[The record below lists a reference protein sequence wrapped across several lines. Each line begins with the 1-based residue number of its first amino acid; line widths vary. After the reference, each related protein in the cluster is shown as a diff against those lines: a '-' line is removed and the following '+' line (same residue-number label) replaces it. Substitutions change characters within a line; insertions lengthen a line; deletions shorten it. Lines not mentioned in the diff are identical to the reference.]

1 MKLKKL
7 PLFVIAFLFLLPIP
21 TFASSIKVYFS
32 LVDDPGEAIIK
43 QLNKAEESIDIAMYY
58 FADRDLANTVIDAYN
73 RGVKVRVYLDKDQRQ
88 AKYSK
93 SRYLAKHN
101 ISIRYSN
108 NPYLIHNKFCVID
121 NEVVITG
128 SYNWIASAAKR
139 NNNENLLIIKDAY
152 VANKY
157 EEEFN
162 RLWSRYYLS
171 EEVAPPQQ
179 IRPTKQPQTEKIVYM
194 TKTAK
199 KYHRANCKYLRK
211 SKIPITLSEAIKRG
225 YTPCSVCKPDPP
237 VELNNKSNLVIPLK
251 EKILIKKPTVI
262 IPNLKVESISNSWG
276 QISLDTTTV
285 NTEILVN
292 DPNFYLIPIKASCDI
307 YLNDIKMVSGIGKDL
322 EITRSASGSLIR
334 FTSTIDNE
342 NVIKWWVSHIKN
354 KEKTKVRVEGK
365 LIISLDQ
372 VDIIYPFSQNYEFKT
387 HILRDLNKK
396 NLATIR
402 PYNFKIRSLES
413 RWGKVTLSTTEIK
426 HKFTIE
432 NIGILPGQPI
442 TDVDYVL
449 VFNGIQMTRGRIGLP
464 LLILPGQRR
473 SAKFTLK
480 IPNRNIIKWW
490 VSHIKNG
497 EKTKYYFQYR
507 FWIKPFIKS
516 RWQKT
521 YGTFKTDIFS
531 NTKNT

>member
-1 MKLKKL
+1 MKLKHKV
-7 PLFVIAFLFLLPIP
+7 VIFGTVFLFLLPIP

-32 LVDDPGEAIIK
+32 LVDDPEAAIIE
-43 QLNKAEESIDIAMYY
+43 QLNKAQENIDVAMYY
-58 FADRDLANTVIDAYN
+58 FTDRDLANAVIDAYN

-93 SRYLAKHN
+93 SHCLAKHN
-101 ISIRYSN
+101 IPIRYSN
-108 NPYLIHNKFCVID
+108 NPYLIHNKFCIID

-139 NNNENLLIIKDAY
+139 NNENLLIIKDAY
-152 VANKY
+152 VASRY

-179 IRPTKQPQTEKIVYM
+179 IKPIKQPKTEKIVYI

-211 SKIPITLSEAIKRG
+211 SKIPIILREAIKRG
-225 YTPCSVCKPDPP
+225 YTPCSICKPDPP
-237 VELNNKSNLVIPLK
+237 TKLNNKSNLVIPLK

-292 DPNFYLIPIKASCDI
+292 DPNFYLIPIKVDCDI

-322 EITRSASGSLIR
+322 QITRSASGSLIR

-342 NVIKWWVSHIKN
+342 NVIKW
-354 KEKTKVRVEGK
+354 
-365 LIISLDQ
+365 
-372 VDIIYPFSQNYEFKT
+372 
-387 HILRDLNKK
+387 
-396 NLATIR
+396 
-402 PYNFKIRSLES
+402 
-413 RWGKVTLSTTEIK
+413 
-426 HKFTIE
+426 
-432 NIGILPGQPI
+432 
-442 TDVDYVL
+442 
-449 VFNGIQMTRGRIGLP
+449 
-464 LLILPGQRR
+464 
-473 SAKFTLK
+473 
-480 IPNRNIIKWW
+480 
-490 VSHIKNG
+490 
-497 EKTKYYFQYR
+497 
-507 FWIKPFIKS
+507 
-516 RWQKT
+516 
-521 YGTFKTDIFS
+521 
-531 NTKNT
+531 

>member
-1 MKLKKL
+1 MGFVVRTAVYAKKQKRNIYYNGYNQMKDEHFDCIGC
-7 PLFVIAFLFLLPIP
+7 FVLFLTILGIIIFIISKPLGAIL
-21 TFASSIKVYFS
+21 F
-32 LVDDPGEAIIK
+32 AIIGT
-43 QLNKAEESIDIAMYY
+43 IIIAG
-58 FADRDLANTVIDAYN
+58 II
-73 RGVKVRVYLDKDQRQ
+73 LDKRAHIKQIKEQ
-88 AKYSK
+88 
-93 SRYLAKHN
+93 
-101 ISIRYSN
+101 
-108 NPYLIHNKFCVID
+108 
-121 NEVVITG
+121 EV
-128 SYNWIASAAKR
+128 WIELQEAER
-139 NNNENLLIIKDAY
+139 
-152 VANKY
+152 
-157 EEEFN
+157 EEE
-162 RLWSRYYLS
+162 
-171 EEVAPPQQ
+171 E
-179 IRPTKQPQTEKIVYM
+179 
-194 TKTAK
+194 

-276 QISLDTTTV
+276 QISLDTTTI

-292 DPNFYLIPIKASCDI
+292 DPNFYLIPIKVDCDI

-322 EITRSASGSLIR
+322 QITRSASGSLIR

-354 KEKTKVRVEGK
+354 KEKTKVRIEGK
-365 LIISLDQ
+365 LIISLDK
-372 VDIIYPFSQNYEFKT
+372 VDIVYPFSQNSEFKT

-413 RWGKVTLSTTEIK
+413 RWEKVTLSTTEIR

-442 TDVDYVL
+442 TDIDYTL
-449 VFNGIQMTRGRIGLP
+449 VFNGIQMTKGRIGLP

-473 SAKFTLK
+473 SARFTLK

-490 VSHIKNG
+490 VSHIKIG

-516 RWQKT
+516 R
-521 YGTFKTDIFS
+521 
-531 NTKNT
+531 